1 MCVPVWCMPAGAA
14 RGVLCRGHTRVA
26 AAPVFHLRQACIWC
40 VAAADVLLCCR
51 TLLFKQHQPNL
62 VLSLAGSHA
71 MRVSAAYSRAAYASI
86 VTWRGK
92 HCMHAVCLKATALHM
107 ICTLCKVCIA
117 YLGQGPT
124 CTQSP
129 RHHPCGSS
137 ACSHVVDKVLRSFV
151 SLPLRHDC

>member
-40 VAAADVLLCCR
+40 VAVADVLLCCR

-71 MRVSAAYSRAAYASI
+71 MRVSAAYSRAAYASN

-92 HCMHAVCLKATALHM
+92 HCMHAVCPEGNSTAYDMHALQSLYCIPGAGPYMYSVTTTPSLWELCMFSCCCQSVAFLCQSATA
-107 ICTLCKVCIA
+107 A
-117 YLGQGPT
+117 
-124 CTQSP
+124 
-129 RHHPCGSS
+129 
-137 ACSHVVDKVLRSFV
+137 
-151 SLPLRHDC
+151 